1 MTSNHSE
8 KEYKWD
14 AEHISV
20 ASFRRWANSL
30 KPHRY
35 EKSVGVPDVF
45 YSNGK
50 KGKNIIRHRW
60 LGPAGELTVKL
71 RKSKTSIADR
81 VEVDLKFHHTIK
93 IVDVAAF
100 LLAAG
105 WVRTMTLFKNFV
117 HVFWVRDNNVP
128 ISLALYEVELMDEK
142 TRKRIGTRRFLE
154 CEIDKQ
160 GPISDTE
167 AMELLETYRGIL
179 TKKFKLKAPL
189 TDSLYEI
196 YSGKRYPMTTE
207 KLSNGN
213 RSK

>member
-1 MTSNHSE
+1 MSSNHSE
-8 KEYKWD
+8 LEYKWD

-20 ASFRRWANSL
+20 ARFRRWANSL
-30 KPHRY
+30 KPFRY

-45 YSNGK
+45 YVNGK
-50 KGKNIIRHRW
+50 NVVRHRW

-81 VEVDLKFHHTIK
+81 VEVDLKFHHSIK

-105 WVRTMTLFKNFV
+105 WSRTMTLFKNFV
-117 HVFWVRDNNVP
+117 HVFWFLDGNTP
-128 ISLALYEVELMDEK
+128 ISTALYEVELMDEK

-154 CEIDKQ
+154 VECEKN
-160 GPISDTE
+160 GPLSDVE
-167 AMELLETYRGIL
+167 ARELLETYKDL
-179 TKKFKLKAPL
+179 MTKKFKLKAPL